1 MTQMDKAVC
10 ELQSLR
16 EMGIRVALDDF
27 GTGYSS
33 LTYLKRFPIDIL
45 KIDRSFVSDI
55 ADDEESGAIVKTII
69 NLAHNLNMTVVA
81 EGVETEAQLEFLRT
95 NGCDEVQGYYFCK
108 PLPSEECL
116 EFLRCRR

>member
-1 MTQMDKAVC
+1 MDKAVC

-55 ADDEESGAIVKTII
+55 AEDEESGAIVKTII

-116 EFLRCRR
+116 EFLRCQR